1 VLGNR
6 AFEGSSTKH
15 PVEGEIDLWIANAHD
30 TTDSLTVYRHL
41 LSQDELDRAS
51 HFKFDHLSDFYIF
64 CRGTLRRILSRY
76 LGIPGDTVRFRYG
89 EMGKPFLETPT
100 DLQFNVSHSGD
111 LFVCAVSSGM
121 IIGVDVEEIRPIDD
135 MTAIA
140 SHFFSPAEQRHLA
153 SLAEADRTHAFYECW
168 TRKEAVIKATGEGV
182 SRPLDSFEVAF
193 GPATTPRLLRIDNE
207 PSPSWKMDS
216 FEPGLG
222 YIGAVT
228 SPCAWS
234 SIRVWDINLE

>member
-1 VLGNR
+1 MLGNR
-6 AFEGSSTKH
+6 AFEGSSINH

-30 TTDSLTVYRHL
+30 MTDSLTVYREL
-41 LSQDELDRAS
+41 LSEDESDRAS
-51 HFKFDHLSDFYIF
+51 HLKFDHLSEFYIF

-76 LGIPGDTVRFRYG
+76 LGVPGDTVRFRYG
-89 EMGKPFLETPT
+89 EMGKPFLEAPT
-100 DLQFNVSHSGD
+100 DLQFNASHSGN
-111 LFVCAVSSGM
+111 LFVCAVSSGST
-121 IIGVDVEEIRPIDD
+121 IGVDVEEIRPMDD
-135 MTAIA
+135 ITAIA
-140 SHFFSPAEQRHLA
+140 SHFFSPTEQRHLT

-193 GPATTPRLLRIDNE
+193 GPAATPCLLRIDDDS
-207 PSPSWKMDS
+207 SPSWTMDS
-216 FEPGLG
+216 FEPSPG

-234 SIRVWDINLE
+234 SIRVCDVNRE